1 MPAHRRSRR
10 RRSPPTTS
18 PSESCGTRDEDAY
31 DMSCVYTSSLTPIDF
46 PHEARKGSSTSS
58 SPAPSPSLIAEDG
71 STSGTSSG
79 SDANNSSNSN
89 KIENSRRNKSVRIA
103 PNAVVLAAGASPP
116 TAAAATCAATEA
128 IALVRVPE
136 SDLSFEGDDADEQQ
150 LPKMDSH
157 REDRIEAEAPATPTV
172 HVASRERRGRIQYT
186 ADTLHDDIQ
195 SNMAANA
202 TGEDPLITT
211 VSPIIRRRRRIGRPF
226 VASSP
231 MGWNEEYLTSPVS
244 PTKTQQGPTKQDE
257 DTDTST
263 ETDNDEFPVTSSDD
277 DVLIAMPS
285 LGVDAS
291 SRETPPSPP
300 QELRRRRRR
309 RGTKVA
315 ASPERKTTSNKTA
328 VSQDINTDTNC
339 TTKKKCKETEKEHVM
354 SFSAFRVNYLIVHI
368 AIMLADGLQGTH
380 LYVLYEGYGYSVAS
394 LYCLGFLTGAITSPF
409 IGPFVDKIGRKKAAM
424 LYCSLEMFINWLEQ
438 FPYFYGLIV
447 SRMIGG
453 ITTNLLFSVFESW
466 LVTEHRRRGYAEEK
480 LETILRDSV
489 ILSNLA
495 AIASGFLAE
504 FLAVRF
510 GPVGPFEGAV
520 TCTAIALVLVA
531 TMWRE
536 NYGSDVPGVQSV
548 RGYMSSAFE
557 TIVTDTNISRIGLI
571 QGLTEGSLQTF
582 VFLWSPALAR
592 FAVNAPSNIIGLDG
606 NGEPAYGLIFG
617 AFMACGVAGGL
628 SEPYVRQVATYLVR
642 DHDRRAGFRRRDTV
656 IIDGEGEV
664 KPAAVEFMATGLYV
678 GCAGLLMVPY
688 VLPAEGKYSFSIS
701 LFAFLVYEFMVGLY
715 MPCEGVI
722 RSIYMP
728 TSSVCSVMTMLRV
741 IVNIAV
747 ALGVISTN
755 YVPFTTA
762 FAAVSTL
769 MMISAGIQLSMVDN
783 KEWRN
788 FVRLMSRSMSLSS
801 SGAME
806 KRHFPLDSISASSKD
821 TASIDVTDSSV
832 PDGKPVSRDS
842 SLLST
847 VAAPS

>member
-1 MPAHRRSRR
+1 MPPRRRAFRSRPR
-10 RRSPPTTS
+10 EDSPPTSGNGNGNASTKS
-18 PSESCGTRDEDAY
+18 GGRGEPRDYTLSLNLSKSFDEGT
-31 DMSCVYTSSLTPIDF
+31 
-46 PHEARKGSSTSS
+46 
-58 SPAPSPSLIAEDG
+58 
-71 STSGTSSG
+71 
-79 SDANNSSNSN
+79 
-89 KIENSRRNKSVRIA
+89 
-103 PNAVVLAAGASPP
+103 SPP
-116 TAAAATCAATEA
+116 TPSSAADLIPKKPNADGTENKQ
-128 IALVRVPE
+128 IVFVLPSGSCRK
-136 SDLSFEGDDADEQQ
+136 GDDA
-150 LPKMDSH
+150 
-157 REDRIEAEAPATPTV
+157 IATPKPSQDQCE
-172 HVASRERRGRIQYT
+172 HFCSPPQERKLFPAQASETIKIPHDQMQQGLPLPPPRKGKMSYT
-186 ADTLHDDIQ
+186 SVVDRDA
-195 SNMAANA
+195 SKSPSGYCAEMV
-202 TGEDPLITT
+202 EPL
-211 VSPIIRRRRRIGRPF
+211 IRRRVRVRIGRPF
-226 VASSP
+226 SAR
-231 MGWNEEYLTSPVS
+231 SPVGWTDPYLSTPVRNGAEDNSDLYMPDIDFSSGLSIPTLS
-244 PTKTQQGPTKQDE
+244 PE
-257 DTDTST
+257 
-263 ETDNDEFPVTSSDD
+263 N
-277 DVLIAMPS
+277 A
-285 LGVDAS
+285 
-291 SRETPPSPP
+291 
-300 QELRRRRRR
+300 LRRRRH
-309 RGTKVA
+309 GD
-315 ASPERKTTSNKTA
+315 TSKGDNGQHFRTNSNGGEYLYFNVTDNKLTA
-328 VSQDINTDTNC
+328 ETSSQTSGLI
-339 TTKKKCKETEKEHVM
+339 EGGHQFM
-354 SFSAFRVNYLIVHI
+354 SFSAFRINYLIVHI

-447 SRMIGG
+447 SRVIGG

-466 LVTEHRRRGYAEEK
+466 LVTEHRRRGYAEGK

-504 FLAVRF
+504 FLAMKF

-520 TCTAIALVLVA
+520 TCTAIALVLVS

-548 RGYMSSAFE
+548 RGYMASAFE

-592 FAVNAPSNIIGLDG
+592 FAANAPSNVLGLDG

-617 AFMACGVAGGL
+617 AFMACGVGGGL
-628 SEPYVRQVATYLVR
+628 SEPYVRRVATYLVR
-642 DHDRRAGFRRRDTV
+642 DHDRRAGLRRRDTI

-664 KPAAVEFMATGLYV
+664 KPAAVEFLATGVYLA
-678 GCAGLLMVPY
+678 CAGLLLVPY
-688 VLPAEGKYSFSIS
+688 LLPADGKYSFSIS
-701 LFAFLVYEFMVGLY
+701 LLAFLVYEFMVGLY

-769 MMISAGIQLSMVDN
+769 MLVSAGIQLSMVDS

-788 FVRLMSRSMSLSS
+788 FVRR
-801 SGAME
+801 
-806 KRHFPLDSISASSKD
+806 
-821 TASIDVTDSSV
+821 VSSV
-832 PDGKPVSRDS
+832 KSFAREDSRNFRTSLHDIPESPKDKEHEDTVDDLVPDCQPVSRDT

-847 VAAPS
+847 ITGKQQ

>member
-1 MPAHRRSRR
+1 MPDRNSSPLSGPPIPSLSPNNSRR
-10 RRSPPTTS
+10 RHNGNAS
-18 PSESCGTRDEDAY
+18 
-31 DMSCVYTSSLTPIDF
+31 
-46 PHEARKGSSTSS
+46 
-58 SPAPSPSLIAEDG
+58 EDG
-71 STSGTSSG
+71 
-79 SDANNSSNSN
+79 
-89 KIENSRRNKSVRIA
+89 
-103 PNAVVLAAGASPP
+103 
-116 TAAAATCAATEA
+116 
-128 IALVRVPE
+128 
-136 SDLSFEGDDADEQQ
+136 
-150 LPKMDSH
+150 
-157 REDRIEAEAPATPTV
+157 
-172 HVASRERRGRIQYT
+172 
-186 ADTLHDDIQ
+186 
-195 SNMAANA
+195 
-202 TGEDPLITT
+202 
-211 VSPIIRRRRRIGRPF
+211 
-226 VASSP
+226 
-231 MGWNEEYLTSPVS
+231 
-244 PTKTQQGPTKQDE
+244 
-257 DTDTST
+257 
-263 ETDNDEFPVTSSDD
+263 
-277 DVLIAMPS
+277 
-285 LGVDAS
+285 
-291 SRETPPSPP
+291 
-300 QELRRRRRR
+300 
-309 RGTKVA
+309 
-315 ASPERKTTSNKTA
+315 ERKQFLPYSQGGEYFNADGSEDEIMAKTMA
-328 VSQDINTDTNC
+328 KGRHQPNQA
-339 TTKKKCKETEKEHVM
+339 M

-592 FAVNAPSNIIGLDG
+592 FAVNAPSNVVGLDG

-762 FAAVSTL
+762 FAAVSSL

-788 FVRLMSRSMSLSS
+788 FVRRMSSIHNLRGSAFAYDSDEESIKATLV
-801 SGAME
+801 E
-806 KRHFPLDSISASSKD
+806 LKRVMPSNKENDLA
-821 TASIDVTDSSV
+821 SV
-832 PDGKPVSRDS
+832 PAARMSPNTSNTSINSDLDEVICTSDEELPVRR
-842 SLLST
+842 T
-847 VAAPS
+847 VLHNIQS

>member
-1 MPAHRRSRR
+1 
-10 RRSPPTTS
+10 
-18 PSESCGTRDEDAY
+18 
-31 DMSCVYTSSLTPIDF
+31 
-46 PHEARKGSSTSS
+46 
-58 SPAPSPSLIAEDG
+58 
-71 STSGTSSG
+71 
-79 SDANNSSNSN
+79 
-89 KIENSRRNKSVRIA
+89 
-103 PNAVVLAAGASPP
+103 
-116 TAAAATCAATEA
+116 
-128 IALVRVPE
+128 
-136 SDLSFEGDDADEQQ
+136 
-150 LPKMDSH
+150 
-157 REDRIEAEAPATPTV
+157 
-172 HVASRERRGRIQYT
+172 
-186 ADTLHDDIQ
+186 
-195 SNMAANA
+195 
-202 TGEDPLITT
+202 
-211 VSPIIRRRRRIGRPF
+211 
-226 VASSP
+226 
-231 MGWNEEYLTSPVS
+231 
-244 PTKTQQGPTKQDE
+244 
-257 DTDTST
+257 
-263 ETDNDEFPVTSSDD
+263 
-277 DVLIAMPS
+277 
-285 LGVDAS
+285 
-291 SRETPPSPP
+291 
-300 QELRRRRRR
+300 
-309 RGTKVA
+309 
-315 ASPERKTTSNKTA
+315 
-328 VSQDINTDTNC
+328 
-339 TTKKKCKETEKEHVM
+339 
-354 SFSAFRVNYLIVHI
+354 
-368 AIMLADGLQGTH
+368 
-380 LYVLYEGYGYSVAS
+380 
-394 LYCLGFLTGAITSPF
+394 
-409 IGPFVDKIGRKKAAM
+409 M

-504 FLAVRF
+504 YLAVKL
-510 GPVGPFEGAV
+510 GPVGPFEGAM
-520 TCTAIALVLVA
+520 TCTAIALVLVS

-557 TIVTDTNISRIGLI
+557 TIVTDTNISRIGLT

-592 FAVNAPSNIIGLDG
+592 FAANAPSNVLGLDG

-642 DHDRRAGFRRRDTV
+642 DHDRRAGLRRRDTI

-664 KPAAVEFMATGLYV
+664 KPAAVEFLATGVYLA
-678 GCAGLLMVPY
+678 CAGLLMVPY
-688 VLPAEGKYSFSIS
+688 LLPADGEYSFSIS
-701 LFAFLVYEFMVGLY
+701 LLSFLVYEFMVGLY

-762 FAAVSTL
+762 FAAISTL
-769 MMISAGIQLSMVDN
+769 MMISAGIQLSMVDS

-788 FVRLMSRSMSLSS
+788 FVRRVSSRKSLLSED
-801 SGAME
+801 M
-806 KRHFPLDSISASSKD
+806 KKYHFPLNSIPESPKD
-821 TASIDVTDSSV
+821 KKHDDVAADDVV
-832 PDGKPVSRDS
+832 PDCQPVSRDT

-847 VAAPS
+847 MTTKQ

>member
-1 MPAHRRSRR
+1 
-10 RRSPPTTS
+10 
-18 PSESCGTRDEDAY
+18 
-31 DMSCVYTSSLTPIDF
+31 MSCMYTSSLTPIDS
-46 PHEARKGSSTSS
+46 PHKASKGSWTSSS
-58 SPAPSPSLIAEDG
+58 SPAPSPSLMAEDG
-71 STSGTSSG
+71 STSSSSG
-79 SDANNSSNSN
+79 SDSNNDSSNSN
-89 KIENSRRNKSVRIA
+89 NFENPRRNKSARIA

-116 TAAAATCAATEA
+116 TAAATSTSTCAATEA

-136 SDLSFEGDDADEQQ
+136 SDLSSDDDDDDGGGDEQQ
-150 LPKMDSH
+150 LRKMDSH
-157 REDRIEAEAPATPTV
+157 QEDRIVAEAPATPTV

-186 ADTLHDDIQ
+186 ADTLALHDDHR
-195 SNMAANA
+195 SNAP
-202 TGEDPLITT
+202 EDPLITA
-211 VSPIIRRRRRIGRPF
+211 VSPMIRRRRRIGRPF
-226 VASSP
+226 VACSP
-231 MGWNEEYLTSPVS
+231 MGWNEGYLASPVS
-244 PTKTQQGPTKQDE
+244 PTKTPQGHTKQDE

-263 ETDNDEFPVTSSDD
+263 ETDNEEFPVTGRDD
-277 DVLIAMPS
+277 EVLIAMPS

-291 SRETPPSPP
+291 SRGTAPSPP
-300 QELRRRRRR
+300 RELRRRRRR
-309 RGTKVA
+309 RGTKIA
-315 ASPERKTTSNKTA
+315 ASLGRKTTSRKTA
-328 VSQDINTDTNC
+328 VSQDKGIDC
-339 TTKKKCKETEKEHVM
+339 TPKNKSKKTEKEQVM
-354 SFSAFRVNYLIVHI
+354 SFSAFRVNYLVVHI

-424 LYCSLEMFINWLEQ
+424 LYCSLEIFINWLEQ

-466 LVTEHRRRGYAEEK
+466 LVTEHRRRGFAEEK

-520 TCTAIALVLVA
+520 ACTAIALVLVA

-536 NYGSDVPGVQSV
+536 NYGSDAPGVQSV

-592 FAVNAPSNIIGLDG
+592 FAVNAPSNVVGLDG

-741 IVNIAV
+741 IVNVAV

-762 FAAVSTL
+762 FAAVSAL
-769 MMISAGIQLSMVDN
+769 MITSAGIQLSMVDN
-783 KEWRN
+783 KEWGN
-788 FVRLMSRSMSLSS
+788 FVRRMSS
-801 SGAME
+801 SHNFMSSASANDSDE
-806 KRHFPLDSISASSKD
+806 DSIKATLAELKRVMPSNKEVDLA
-821 TASIDVTDSSV
+821 SV
-832 PDGKPVSRDS
+832 P
-842 SLLST
+842 
-847 VAAPS
+847 AARRMSPNTSNTSINSDLDETICTPGEELAMRLNVLHNIQS

>member
-1 MPAHRRSRR
+1 M
-10 RRSPPTTS
+10 T
-18 PSESCGTRDEDAY
+18 
-31 DMSCVYTSSLTPIDF
+31 
-46 PHEARKGSSTSS
+46 
-58 SPAPSPSLIAEDG
+58 
-71 STSGTSSG
+71 
-79 SDANNSSNSN
+79 
-89 KIENSRRNKSVRIA
+89 
-103 PNAVVLAAGASPP
+103 
-116 TAAAATCAATEA
+116 
-128 IALVRVPE
+128 
-136 SDLSFEGDDADEQQ
+136 
-150 LPKMDSH
+150 
-157 REDRIEAEAPATPTV
+157 
-172 HVASRERRGRIQYT
+172 
-186 ADTLHDDIQ
+186 
-195 SNMAANA
+195 
-202 TGEDPLITT
+202 
-211 VSPIIRRRRRIGRPF
+211 IRRFR
-226 VASSP
+226 SSA
-231 MGWNEEYLTSPVS
+231 NINKQEEEH
-244 PTKTQQGPTKQDE
+244 DI
-257 DTDTST
+257 DTST
-263 ETDNDEFPVTSSDD
+263 EDDEFPLIDQKCTSDD
-277 DVLIAMPS
+277 DTIAMPS
-285 LGVDAS
+285 LGVDTQSKAPDM
-291 SRETPPSPP
+291 TLSPP

-309 RGTKVA
+309 RGRKIA
-315 ASPERKTTSNKTA
+315 GASTTCSRRTTMADAEYENNG
-328 VSQDINTDTNC
+328 SE
-339 TTKKKCKETEKEHVM
+339 TKKNDHQFM
-354 SFSAFRVNYLIVHI
+354 SFSAFRINYLIVHI

-394 LYCLGFLTGAITSPF
+394 LYCLGSLTGAVTSPF

-447 SRMIGG
+447 SRVIGG

-504 FLAVRF
+504 FLAVKF

-520 TCTAIALVLVA
+520 TCTAIALVLVS

-592 FAVNAPSNIIGLDG
+592 FAANAPSNVLGLDG

-642 DHDRRAGFRRRDTV
+642 DHDRRAGLRRRDTI

-664 KPAAVEFMATGLYV
+664 KPAAVEFLATGVYLA
-678 GCAGLLMVPY
+678 CAGLLMVPY
-688 VLPAEGKYSFSIS
+688 LVPADGEYSFSIS
-701 LFAFLVYEFMVGLY
+701 LLSFLVYEFMVGLY

-788 FVRLMSRSMSLSS
+788 FVRRMSSIHEHTFNSFHSS
-801 SGAME
+801 YVIGDDDIQATLKE
-806 KRHFPLDSISASSKD
+806 LKQLIPAGKDSD
-821 TASIDVTDSSV
+821 DV
-832 PDGKPVSRDS
+832 
-842 SLLST
+842 
-847 VAAPS
+847 APSIFVLRFTCMDLDCYTYY

>member
-1 MPAHRRSRR
+1 MPPRRRAFRSRPR
-10 RRSPPTTS
+10 EDSPPTSGIGNGNGS
-18 PSESCGTRDEDAY
+18 PSTTGGRGEPPRDYTLSLNLSKSFDEGT
-31 DMSCVYTSSLTPIDF
+31 TP
-46 PHEARKGSSTSS
+46 T
-58 SPAPSPSLIAEDG
+58 PSAAEDLIMKKCVA
-71 STSGTSSG
+71 
-79 SDANNSSNSN
+79 D
-89 KIENSRRNKSVRIA
+89 KIEKKKTATFIL
-103 PNAVVLAAGASPP
+103 PAGS
-116 TAAAATCAATEA
+116 
-128 IALVRVPE
+128 ALT
-136 SDLSFEGDDADEQQ
+136 DADEISTPKPSQDQCEKIPTQEEKQELHELPAQASEGSETPQEQLQQ
-150 LPKMDSH
+150 GPPLPPNRKGKMS
-157 REDRIEAEAPATPTV
+157 
-172 HVASRERRGRIQYT
+172 YT
-186 ADTLHDDIQ
+186 SVVQPDGSKSPSGYRADEV
-195 SNMAANA
+195 
-202 TGEDPLITT
+202 GPL
-211 VSPIIRRRRRIGRPF
+211 IRRRRRIGRPF
-226 VASSP
+226 SARSP
-231 MGWNEEYLTSPVS
+231 LGWNETYLSTPVRKTSESTSNIYMPDIDSSSSADQLAIPTLS
-244 PTKTQQGPTKQDE
+244 PE
-257 DTDTST
+257 
-263 ETDNDEFPVTSSDD
+263 N
-277 DVLIAMPS
+277 A
-285 LGVDAS
+285 
-291 SRETPPSPP
+291 
-300 QELRRRRRR
+300 LRRRRL
-309 RGTKVA
+309 G
-315 ASPERKTTSNKTA
+315 KTA
-328 VSQDINTDTNC
+328 EDDKGKHFLPYSQGGDYSNDYVTDNANVSET
-339 TTKKKCKETEKEHVM
+339 TTKTSGITKGNHKFM
-354 SFSAFRVNYLIVHI
+354 SFSAFRINYLIVHI

-394 LYCLGFLTGAITSPF
+394 LYCLGFLTGAVTSPF

-447 SRMIGG
+447 SRVIGG

-504 FLAVRF
+504 FLAVKF

-520 TCTAIALVLVA
+520 TCTAIALVLVS

-592 FAVNAPSNIIGLDG
+592 FAVNAPSNVLGLDG

-642 DHDRRAGFRRRDTV
+642 DHDRRAGLRRRDTI

-664 KPAAVEFMATGLYV
+664 KPAAVEFLATGVYLA
-678 GCAGLLMVPY
+678 CAGLLMVPY
-688 VLPAEGKYSFSIS
+688 VLPADGEYSFSLS
-701 LFAFLVYEFMVGLY
+701 LLSFLVYEFMVGLY

-762 FAAVSTL
+762 FAAISTL
-769 MMISAGIQLSMVDN
+769 MVISAGIQLSMVDN

-788 FVRLMSRSMSLSS
+788 FVRRISSRKSLSS
-801 SGAME
+801 EDM
-806 KRHFPLDSISASSKD
+806 KKYHFPLDSIPESPKD
-821 TASIDVTDSSV
+821 KKHEDVVADDFI
-832 PDGKPVSRDS
+832 PDCQPVSRDT

-847 VAAPS
+847 IATKQQ

>member
-1 MPAHRRSRR
+1 MSSSHEY
-10 RRSPPTTS
+10 TTS
-18 PSESCGTRDEDAY
+18 L
-31 DMSCVYTSSLTPIDF
+31 TSNSP
-46 PHEARKGSSTSS
+46 RGSSDRGASS
-58 SPAPSPSLIAEDG
+58 TWSTPSPSLIAEDV
-71 STSGTSSG
+71 STSSSDGNSSSSG
-79 SDANNSSNSN
+79 DNN
-89 KIENSRRNKSVRIA
+89 ENPRRSKSVRIA
-103 PNAVVLAAGASPP
+103 SEAVIITAADKTLSST
-116 TAAAATCAATEA
+116 TAAAAGGGPVS
-128 IALVRVPE
+128 ALPPSVSE
-136 SDLSFEGDDADEQQ
+136 SDLSSEDGDDLQ
-150 LPKMDSH
+150 DS
-157 REDRIEAEAPATPTV
+157 IETSTTPTV
-172 HVASRERRGRIQYT
+172 HIATHQRRGRIQYT
-186 ADTLHDDIQ
+186 ADTHMASSNNNGRTGSSSDESSHLNDDDDDDQ
-195 SNMAANA
+195 SMTSNA
-202 TGEDPLITT
+202 TDPLVTT
-211 VSPIIRRRRRIGRPF
+211 PIIRRRRRIGRPF
-226 VASSP
+226 TASSP
-231 MGWNEEYLTSPVS
+231 MGWNEEYLASPVS
-244 PTKTQQGPTKQDE
+244 PTKKSTTEPIRSSANINKQEEVDDDIDTKD
-257 DTDTST
+257 
-263 ETDNDEFPVTSSDD
+263 DEFPLIDQKSTSDD
-277 DVLIAMPS
+277 DDIIAMPS
-285 LGVDAS
+285 LGVDAQLKA
-291 SRETPPSPP
+291 PDMPLSPP

-309 RGTKVA
+309 RGRKIA
-315 ASPERKTTSNKTA
+315 GASSTCSRKTTMAENESESNG
-328 VSQDINTDTNC
+328 SE
-339 TTKKKCKETEKEHVM
+339 TKKDDHQFM
-354 SFSAFRVNYLIVHI
+354 SFSAFRINYLIVHI

-394 LYCLGFLTGAITSPF
+394 LYCLGFLTGAVTSPF

-447 SRMIGG
+447 SRVIGG

-504 FLAVRF
+504 FLAVKF

-520 TCTAIALVLVA
+520 TCTAIALVLVS

-548 RGYMSSAFE
+548 RGYMASAFE

-592 FAVNAPSNIIGLDG
+592 FAANAPSNVLGLDG

-642 DHDRRAGFRRRDTV
+642 DHDRRAGLRRRDTI

-664 KPAAVEFMATGLYV
+664 KPAAVEFLATGVYLA
-678 GCAGLLMVPY
+678 CAGLLMVPY
-688 VLPAEGKYSFSIS
+688 LVPADGEYSFSIS
-701 LFAFLVYEFMVGLY
+701 LLSFLVYEFMVGLY

-762 FAAVSTL
+762 FAAISTL
-769 MMISAGIQLSMVDN
+769 MVISAGIQLSMVDN

-788 FVRLMSRSMSLSS
+788 FVRRMSSIHTFNSFHACRSHEIDDDDIKAALKDLKQLIPGGKGIEKGACSAPAGTRMS
-801 SGAME
+801 
-806 KRHFPLDSISASSKD
+806 PNTSINSDFEEQVNLCS
-821 TASIDVTDSSV
+821 
-832 PDGKPVSRDS
+832 
-842 SLLST
+842 
-847 VAAPS
+847 

>member
-1 MPAHRRSRR
+1 LTKSFDGGLSPKPSAADDLILNKPVAGDDDGKMKAKKKVVLPVLVPPCSSSPDDTDAPSTPKPSQEQCDDDC
-10 RRSPPTTS
+10 RSPPAERKLQPAQASDSIVTARDQQEPDPPLPPLRKGKMSYTSVVAPDGSRSPTSTRS
-18 PSESCGTRDEDAY
+18 PSGYC
-31 DMSCVYTSSLTPIDF
+31 
-46 PHEARKGSSTSS
+46 
-58 SPAPSPSLIAEDG
+58 AEVM
-71 STSGTSSG
+71 
-79 SDANNSSNSN
+79 
-89 KIENSRRNKSVRIA
+89 E
-103 PNAVVLAAGASPP
+103 
-116 TAAAATCAATEA
+116 
-128 IALVRVPE
+128 
-136 SDLSFEGDDADEQQ
+136 
-150 LPKMDSH
+150 
-157 REDRIEAEAPATPTV
+157 
-172 HVASRERRGRIQYT
+172 
-186 ADTLHDDIQ
+186 
-195 SNMAANA
+195 
-202 TGEDPLITT
+202 PL
-211 VSPIIRRRRRIGRPF
+211 IRRRRRIGRPF
-226 VASSP
+226 MARSP
-231 MGWNEEYLTSPVS
+231 LGWNEAYLSTPVRNNTEDAPQAQEDICIPDINSSPLS
-244 PTKTQQGPTKQDE
+244 GP
-257 DTDTST
+257 
-263 ETDNDEFPVTSSDD
+263 
-277 DVLIAMPS
+277 LIPS
-285 LGVDAS
+285 L
-291 SRETPPSPP
+291 SPNN
-300 QELRRRRRR
+300 LRRRHN
-309 RGTKVA
+309 GN
-315 ASPERKTTSNKTA
+315 ASEDGERKQFLPYSQGGEHFNADGTEDEIMAKTMA
-328 VSQDINTDTNC
+328 KGRRQLNQG
-339 TTKKKCKETEKEHVM
+339 M
-354 SFSAFRVNYLIVHI
+354 SFSAFRVNYLVVHI

-466 LVTEHRRRGYAEEK
+466 LVTEHRRRGFAEEK

-520 TCTAIALVLVA
+520 ACTAIALVLVA

-536 NYGSDVPGVQSV
+536 NYGSDAPGVQSV

-592 FAVNAPSNIIGLDG
+592 FAVNAPSNVVGLDG

-762 FAAVSTL
+762 FAAVSAL
-769 MMISAGIQLSMVDN
+769 MITSAGIQLSMVDN

-788 FVRLMSRSMSLSS
+788 FVRRMSRSMSVSS
-801 SGAME
+801 SGE
-806 KRHFPLDSISASSKD
+806 TKKRHFPLDSTSASSKD

-832 PDGKPVSRDS
+832 PDGKPVSRDP

-847 VAAPS
+847 VAASS

>member
-1 MPAHRRSRR
+1 
-10 RRSPPTTS
+10 
-18 PSESCGTRDEDAY
+18 
-31 DMSCVYTSSLTPIDF
+31 MSCMYTSSLTPIDS
-46 PHEARKGSSTSS
+46 PHKASKGSWTSSS
-58 SPAPSPSLIAEDG
+58 SPAPSPSLMAEDG
-71 STSGTSSG
+71 STSSSSG
-79 SDANNSSNSN
+79 SDSNNDSSNSN
-89 KIENSRRNKSVRIA
+89 NFENPRRNKSARIA

-116 TAAAATCAATEA
+116 TAAATSTSTCAATEA

-136 SDLSFEGDDADEQQ
+136 SDLSSDDDDDDGGGDEQQ
-150 LPKMDSH
+150 LRKMDSH
-157 REDRIEAEAPATPTV
+157 QEDRIVAEAPATPTV

-186 ADTLHDDIQ
+186 ADTLALHDDHR
-195 SNMAANA
+195 SNAP
-202 TGEDPLITT
+202 EDPLITA
-211 VSPIIRRRRRIGRPF
+211 VSPMIRRRRRIGRPF
-226 VASSP
+226 VACSP
-231 MGWNEEYLTSPVS
+231 MGWNEGYLASPVS
-244 PTKTQQGPTKQDE
+244 PTKTPQGHTKQDE

-263 ETDNDEFPVTSSDD
+263 ETDNEEFPVTGRDD
-277 DVLIAMPS
+277 EVLIAMPS

-291 SRETPPSPP
+291 SRGTAPSPP
-300 QELRRRRRR
+300 RELRRRRRR
-309 RGTKVA
+309 RGTKIA
-315 ASPERKTTSNKTA
+315 ASLGRKTTSRKTA
-328 VSQDINTDTNC
+328 VSQDKGIDC
-339 TTKKKCKETEKEHVM
+339 TPKNKSKKTEKEQVM
-354 SFSAFRVNYLIVHI
+354 SFSAFRVNYLVVHI

-466 LVTEHRRRGYAEEK
+466 LVTEHRRRGFAEEK

-520 TCTAIALVLVA
+520 ACTAIALVLVA

-536 NYGSDVPGVQSV
+536 NYGSDAPGVQSV

-592 FAVNAPSNIIGLDG
+592 FAVNAPSNVVGLDG

-642 DHDRRAGFRRRDTV
+642 DHDRRAGFGRRDTV
-656 IIDGEGEV
+656 TIDGEGEV

-688 VLPAEGKYSFSIS
+688 VLPAEGEYSFSIS

-741 IVNIAV
+741 IVNVAV

-762 FAAVSTL
+762 FAAVSAL
-769 MMISAGIQLSMVDN
+769 MITSAGIQLSMVDN

-788 FVRLMSRSMSLSS
+788 FVRRMSSCHNFRSSASANDS
-801 SGAME
+801 DE
-806 KRHFPLDSISASSKD
+806 DSIKATFVEFKRVMPSNNEVDLA
-821 TASIDVTDSSV
+821 SV
-832 PDGKPVSRDS
+832 P
-842 SLLST
+842 
-847 VAAPS
+847 AARRMSPNTSNTSINSDLDETICTPGEELAMRLNVLHNIQS

>member
-1 MPAHRRSRR
+1 MPS
-10 RRSPPTTS
+10 SPPRKSTNAGNKE
-18 PSESCGTRDEDAY
+18 PSAWGIPLPPLVAED
-31 DMSCVYTSSLTPIDF
+31 SSGGGNSSSSS
-46 PHEARKGSSTSS
+46 GSASTQTSS
-58 SPAPSPSLIAEDG
+58 SGD
-71 STSGTSSG
+71 
-79 SDANNSSNSN
+79 NNNNES
-89 KIENSRRNKSVRIA
+89 SRRAAKSSVRIA
-103 PNAVVLAAGASPP
+103 AEAILI
-116 TAAAATCAATEA
+116 AAAKKMNLVSSNESKAATTT
-128 IALVRVPE
+128 LLPPSVSE
-136 SDLSFEGDDADEQQ
+136 SDLSSEDDGDDRR
-150 LPKMDSH
+150 H
-157 REDRIEAEAPATPTV
+157 RHKHGAAAGEVARPATPTV
-172 HVASRERRGRIQYT
+172 HVASRGRRGRIQYT
-186 ADTLHDDIQ
+186 ADTHIGIAATPSVAKNSSDESAATTATTSSDDRSTTTTL
-195 SNMAANA
+195 SNAA
-202 TGEDPLITT
+202 DPLVTT
-211 VSPIIRRRRRIGRPF
+211 PIIRRRRWIGRPF

-231 MGWNEEYLTSPVS
+231 MGWNEEYLASPVS
-244 PTKTQQGPTKQDE
+244 PTKKQRQESDARAE
-257 DTDTST
+257 
-263 ETDNDEFPVTSSDD
+263 DEFLPNDQEKGSEVD
-277 DVLIAMPS
+277 DVIAIPS
-285 LGVDAS
+285 LGVAAS
-291 SRETPPSPP
+291 LPPTTPLSPP
-300 QELRRRRRR
+300 QQLRRRRRR
-309 RGTKVA
+309 RG
-315 ASPERKTTSNKTA
+315 RKIDANVKRATATEGGTTNA
-328 VSQDINTDTNC
+328 
-339 TTKKKCKETEKEHVM
+339 KENDQSM
-354 SFSAFRVNYLIVHI
+354 SFSAFRINYLIVHI

-447 SRMIGG
+447 SRVIGG

-504 FLAVRF
+504 FLAMKF

-520 TCTAIALVLVA
+520 TCTAIALVLVS

-548 RGYMSSAFE
+548 RGYMASAFE

-592 FAVNAPSNIIGLDG
+592 FAANAPSNVLGLDG

-617 AFMACGVAGGL
+617 AFMACGVGGGL
-628 SEPYVRQVATYLVR
+628 SEPYVRRVATYLVR
-642 DHDRRAGFRRRDTV
+642 DHDRRAGLRRRDTI

-664 KPAAVEFMATGLYV
+664 KPAAVEFLATGVYLA
-678 GCAGLLMVPY
+678 CAGLLLVPY
-688 VLPAEGKYSFSIS
+688 LLPADGKYSFSIS
-701 LFAFLVYEFMVGLY
+701 LLAFLVYEFMVGLY

-769 MMISAGIQLSMVDN
+769 MLVSAGIQLSMVDS

-788 FVRLMSRSMSLSS
+788 FVRR
-801 SGAME
+801 
-806 KRHFPLDSISASSKD
+806 
-821 TASIDVTDSSV
+821 VSSV
-832 PDGKPVSRDS
+832 KSFAREDSRNFRTSLHDIPESPKDKEHEDTVDDLVPDCQPVSRDIF
-842 SLLST
+842 LLST
-847 VAAPS
+847 ITGKQQ

>member
-1 MPAHRRSRR
+1 
-10 RRSPPTTS
+10 
-18 PSESCGTRDEDAY
+18 
-31 DMSCVYTSSLTPIDF
+31 MSCMYTSSLTPIDS
-46 PHEARKGSSTSS
+46 PHKASKGSWTSSS
-58 SPAPSPSLIAEDG
+58 SPAPSPSLMAEDG
-71 STSGTSSG
+71 STSSSSG
-79 SDANNSSNSN
+79 SDSNNDSSNSN
-89 KIENSRRNKSVRIA
+89 NFENPRRNKSARIA

-116 TAAAATCAATEA
+116 TAAATSTSTCAATEA

-136 SDLSFEGDDADEQQ
+136 SDLSSDDDDDDGGGDEQQ
-150 LPKMDSH
+150 LRKMDSH
-157 REDRIEAEAPATPTV
+157 QEDRIVAEAPATPTV

-186 ADTLHDDIQ
+186 ADTLALHDDHR
-195 SNMAANA
+195 SNAP
-202 TGEDPLITT
+202 EDPLITA
-211 VSPIIRRRRRIGRPF
+211 VSPMIRRRRRIGRPF
-226 VASSP
+226 VACSP
-231 MGWNEEYLTSPVS
+231 MGWNEGYLASPVS
-244 PTKTQQGPTKQDE
+244 PTKTPQGHTKQDE

-263 ETDNDEFPVTSSDD
+263 ETDNEEFPVTGRDD
-277 DVLIAMPS
+277 EVLIAMPS

-291 SRETPPSPP
+291 SRGTAPSPP
-300 QELRRRRRR
+300 RELRRRRRR
-309 RGTKVA
+309 RGTKIA
-315 ASPERKTTSNKTA
+315 ASLGRKTTSRKTA
-328 VSQDINTDTNC
+328 VSQDKGIDC
-339 TTKKKCKETEKEHVM
+339 TPKNKSKKTEKEQVM
-354 SFSAFRVNYLIVHI
+354 SFSAFRVNYLVVHI

-466 LVTEHRRRGYAEEK
+466 LVTEHRRRGFAEEK

-520 TCTAIALVLVA
+520 ACTAIALVLVA

-536 NYGSDVPGVQSV
+536 NYGSDAPGVQSV

-592 FAVNAPSNIIGLDG
+592 FAVNAPSNVVGLDG

-656 IIDGEGEV
+656 TIDGEGEV

-688 VLPAEGKYSFSIS
+688 VLPAEGEYSFSIS

-741 IVNIAV
+741 IVNVAV

-762 FAAVSTL
+762 FAAVSAL
-769 MMISAGIQLSMVDN
+769 MITSAGIQLSMVDN

-788 FVRLMSRSMSLSS
+788 FVRRMSSCHNFRSSASANDS
-801 SGAME
+801 DE
-806 KRHFPLDSISASSKD
+806 DSIKATFVEFKRVMPSNNEVDLA
-821 TASIDVTDSSV
+821 SV
-832 PDGKPVSRDS
+832 P
-842 SLLST
+842 
-847 VAAPS
+847 AARRMSPNTSNTSINSDLDETICTPGEELAMRLNVLHNIQS